1 MAEIGW
7 RASPIRT
14 SPRSSTPLFSCGTT
28 LFRVFGVKV
37 KVVVPHECQ
46 LGGSAQ
52 SGVQVPPRPLRRP
65 VLGGHPCESGPA
77 TQSPSVRV
85 WVLLRTAV
93 VAPHGG
99 DRF

>member
-46 LGGSAQ
+46 LGGSAHQ
-52 SGVQVPPRPLRRP
+52 ECRFLRA
-65 VLGGHPCESGPA
+65 HCA
-77 TQSPSVRV
+77 
-85 WVLLRTAV
+85 
-93 VAPHGG
+93 
-99 DRF
+99 D